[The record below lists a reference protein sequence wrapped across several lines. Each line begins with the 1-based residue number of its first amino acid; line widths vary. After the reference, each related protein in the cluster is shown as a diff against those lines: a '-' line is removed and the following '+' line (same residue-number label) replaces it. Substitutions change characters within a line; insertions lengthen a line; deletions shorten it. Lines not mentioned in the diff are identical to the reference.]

1 MAEKKA
7 QYAWSEQKRSADQ
20 IEADMAKK
28 RERLAGT
35 LGELEI
41 KLAPASLSERG
52 KSAVRG
58 YYVGDSGPR
67 WDHIA
72 ITVGAVGATIIG
84 IRAFSR
90 SVRWLLGEQRPVKIP
105 SGVVFVPVASGSVGS
120 VGQLEAA

>member
-1 MAEKKA
+1 MAEKA

-35 LGELEI
+35 IGQLEV
-41 KLAPASLSERG
+41 KLAPATMTERG
-52 KSAVRG
+52 KAAVRG
-58 YYVGDSGPR
+58 YYMGESGPR
-67 WDHIA
+67 WDKVA

-84 IRAFSR
+84 IRTLSR

-105 SGVVFVPVASGSVGS
+105 SGVVYVPVASDAVGS
-120 VGQLEAA
+120 VGQIEAA